1 MSSVFKAGKKVAGSV
16 FDPILGLTDGV
27 VSGAGSLL
35 GGGGGGSFADALKGV
50 ADPLLSGAPVPA
62 SAEAVPDMPLSP
74 GVSRN
79 DAAARSAEKRS
90 REKQRRRSGRA
101 STILTPFNV
110 EREGLLGE

>member
-1 MSSVFKAGKKVAGSV
+1 MSSVFKAGKKAAGSL
-16 FDPILGLTDGV
+16 FDPLGLTEDV
-27 VSGAGSLL
+27 AGKFL
-35 GGGGGGSFADALKGV
+35 GGGDGGSFADALKGV
-50 ADPLLSGAPVPA
+50 APVPA
-62 SAEAVPDMPLSP
+62 SAEALPEMPLAP
-74 GVSRN
+74 GASRN